1 MRLHLS
7 SASHYNPCKQSE
19 QPCCL
24 PLHASTSRGDILSH
38 DNFVTVWGP
47 FRRWFCHVRLFTL
60 SHGDRTAGVV
70 ASSSRVRRWRVP
82 LSLWSSSCLDRPHAL
97 CDSSKQAYMCSPEH
111 TLPCLL
117 HDEWLI
123 SAFIYF
129 YLQVKI
135 LKIFPN
141 LNLAIPFTVISLM
154 SSAACSSTPIFRSHL
169 LGVPNVTAARAYL
182 RYVRL
187 LCQNNNPS
195 TEIIFWGKRKKSHGA
210 KCCELVGWWETY
222 PTQNAEVKE
231 EF

>member
-1 MRLHLS
+1 MQTERT
-7 SASHYNPCKQSE
+7 A
-19 QPCCL
+19 
-24 PLHASTSRGDILSH
+24 LHASTSRGDIVSH

-47 FRRWFCHVRLFTL
+47 FWRWFCHVRLFTL

-82 LSLWSSSCLDRPHAL
+82 LSLWLSPCLDRPHAL
-97 CDSSKQAYMCSPEH
+97 HDSSKQAY
-111 TLPCLL
+111 
-117 HDEWLI
+117 
-123 SAFIYF
+123 
-129 YLQVKI
+129 
-135 LKIFPN
+135 
-141 LNLAIPFTVISLM
+141 
-154 SSAACSSTPIFRSHL
+154 SSTSVLTWAYTALLTPWWMINQCIYLVLLTGKNLKNPIFRSHL
-169 LGVPNVTAARAYL
+169 LGVPDVTAARAYL